1 MTKNDWFIILLLM
14 LPRLSQKSHEISAK
28 HICKTYNF
36 KMLTSRI
43 LHQIPGN
50 QTSKFVRH
58 KYAFKEKGK

>member
-28 HICKTYNF
+28 HTDNF